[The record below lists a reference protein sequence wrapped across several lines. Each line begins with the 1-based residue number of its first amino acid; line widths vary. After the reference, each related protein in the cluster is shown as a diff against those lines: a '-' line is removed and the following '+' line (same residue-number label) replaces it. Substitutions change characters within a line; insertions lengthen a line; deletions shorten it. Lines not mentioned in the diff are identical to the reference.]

1 MTTVRSI
8 LQTKGTQVWSVSP
21 DATILQAL
29 EVMAE
34 KNVGALLVMEEEQ
47 LQGIFSE
54 RDYARRGILQG
65 HGPETLV
72 RDVMTDQV
80 FYVKPEQTLEDVI
93 TLMTAKKIRHLPVID
108 DEKVVGV
115 LSIGDVVNSIIDW
128 QTDMIKGLENYIT
141 RGVYAR

>member
-8 LQTKGTQVWSVSP
+8 LQAKGTQAWSVPP

-29 EVMAE
+29 ERMAE
-34 KNVGALLVMEEEQ
+34 KNVGALLVMDEDH
-47 LQGIFSE
+47 LLGIFSE
-54 RDYARRGILQG
+54 RDYARRGILHG
-65 HGPETLV
+65 RGPETLV
-72 RDVMTDQV
+72 RELMTDQV
-80 FYVKPEQTLEDVI
+80 FYVKPEQTIEEV
-93 TLMTAKKIRHLPVID
+93 TALMTTKKIRHLPVIE